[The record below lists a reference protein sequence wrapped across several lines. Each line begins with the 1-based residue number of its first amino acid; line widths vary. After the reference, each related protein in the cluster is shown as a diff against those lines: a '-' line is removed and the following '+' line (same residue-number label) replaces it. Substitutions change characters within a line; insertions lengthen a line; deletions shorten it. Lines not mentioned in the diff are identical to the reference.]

1 MSNVFRR
8 PMFRGGPTNM
18 NGIMSGIQDRKN
30 YADGPEDPNI
40 KSLITKAK
48 ELEPAMQEIMGPYE
62 KPSGFEDPLVQ
73 LAIQS
78 GLDLMSNAGSQS
90 LIRNIGQT
98 GSRQAPVYFKNLAEQ
113 RVAKREYDRGIKS
126 GAIGL
131 AGDILGKE
139 ISASGKEEREPVRE
153 VTIRKYLEQ
162 GLPARVSQRA
172 ADFELDE
179 ADKLRAKV
187 TGARVPAGSGVV
199 EFDLSNVNEVK
210 ANENFI
216 KKEYDGKFV
225 YDPFEGNYKRIRVID
240 GQIYFD
246 EFDSIDQIIL
256 TTAGADKKDIEKVD
270 YQSESFGLT
279 SDQP

>member
-30 YADGPEDPNI
+30 YENGTEDPNI
-40 KSLITKAK
+40 KSLIAKAK

-62 KPSGFEDPLVQ
+62 KPSGFENPVYQ
-73 LAIQS
+73 LAIQT
-78 GLDLMSNAGSQS
+78 GLDLMSKADGQN
-90 LIRNIGQT
+90 LLRNIGAAGARQT
-98 GSRQAPVYFKNLAEQ
+98 PQFFENLAKE
-113 RVAKREYDRGIKS
+113 RTAKKEYDRGIKS

-139 ISASGKEEREPVRE
+139 ISASGKGEAVRE
-153 VTIRKYLEQ
+153 ATIGKYLQQ
-162 GLPARVSQRA
+162 GLPARVSERA
-172 ADFELDE
+172 ANFELDE

-210 ANENFI
+210 ANEKFI
-216 KKEYDGKFV
+216 KENYDGMFV

-246 EFDSIDQIIL
+246 EFDSIDQITL

>member
-30 YADGPEDPNI
+30 YADGREDPNI

-113 RVAKREYDRGIKS
+113 RAAKREYDRGIKS

-139 ISASGKEEREPVRE
+139 LSASGKPGFDEKIYEAKVLQ
-153 VTIRKYLEQ
+153 YMEQ
-162 GLPARVSQRA
+162 GFEPDVAKNA
-172 ADFELDE
+172 AQFLTQDIKEF
-179 ADKLRAKV
+179 KTKV
-187 TGARVPAGSGVV
+187 GIKRYGGVM
-199 EFDLSNVNEVK
+199 EFDLSSPDQVK
-210 ANENFI
+210 SNKELL
-216 KKEYDGKFV
+216 KKLDGKYI
-225 YDPFEGNYKRIRVID
+225 YDPFEENYKLIRYVD
-240 GQIYFD
+240 NQLMVDKFN
-246 EFDSIDQIIL
+246 SIDEIRIK
-256 TTAGADKKDIEKVD
+256 TAGADIEKNTRGKRLNNVRNG
-270 YQSESFGLT
+270 Y
-279 SDQP
+279 

>member
-40 KSLITKAK
+40 KSLIAKAK

-73 LAIQS
+73 LAIQT
-78 GLDLMSNAGSQS
+78 GLDLMSKADGQN
-90 LIRNIGQT
+90 LLRNIGAAGARQT
-98 GSRQAPVYFKNLAEQ
+98 PQFFENLTKERA
-113 RVAKREYDRGIKS
+113 AKKEYDRGIKS

-139 ISASGKEEREPVRE
+139 ISASGKEKREPIRE
-153 VTIRKYLEQ
+153 ATIGKYLEQ
-162 GLPARVSQRA
+162 GLPPNVSERA
-172 ADFELDE
+172 ANFEIDE
-179 ADKLRAKV
+179 SDQLRQKV
-187 TGARVPAGSGVV
+187 GGSRYGGVID
-199 EFDLSNVNEVK
+199 FDLSKADEVK
-210 ANENFI
+210 ANL
-216 KKEYDGKFV
+216 KLLQQYDGQYV
-225 YDPFEGNYKRIRVID
+225 YDPYEGNYKLIRMID
-240 GQIYFD
+240 GRPMFD
-246 EFDSIDQIIL
+246 EFNSIDQITL

>member
-30 YADGPEDPNI
+30 YENGTEDPNI
-40 KSLITKAK
+40 KSLIAKAK

-62 KPSGFEDPLVQ
+62 KPSGFENPVYQ
-73 LAIQS
+73 LAIQT
-78 GLDLMSNAGSQS
+78 GLDLMSKADGQN
-90 LIRNIGQT
+90 LLRNIGAAGARQT
-98 GSRQAPVYFKNLAEQ
+98 PQFFENLAKE
-113 RVAKREYDRGIKS
+113 RTAKKEYDRGIKS

-139 ISASGKEEREPVRE
+139 ISASGKEKREPIRE
-153 VTIRKYLEQ
+153 ATIGKYLEQ
-162 GLPARVSQRA
+162 GLPPNVSERA
-172 ADFELDE
+172 ANFEIDE
-179 ADKLRAKV
+179 SDQLRQKV
-187 TGARVPAGSGVV
+187 GGSRYGGVID
-199 EFDLSNVNEVK
+199 FDLSKADEVK
-210 ANENFI
+210 ANL
-216 KKEYDGKFV
+216 KLLQQYDGQYV
-225 YDPFEGNYKRIRVID
+225 YDPYEGNYKLIRMID
-240 GQIYFD
+240 GRPMFD
-246 EFDSIDQIIL
+246 EFDSIDQITL

>member
-30 YADGPEDPNI
+30 YADGREDPNI

-113 RVAKREYDRGIKS
+113 RAAKREYDRGIKS

-139 ISASGKEEREPVRE
+139 ISASGKPGFDEKIYEAKVLQ
-153 VTIRKYLEQ
+153 YMEQ
-162 GLPARVSQRA
+162 GFEPDVAKNA
-172 ADFELDE
+172 AQFLTQDIKEF
-179 ADKLRAKV
+179 KAKV
-187 TGARVPAGSGVV
+187 GIKRYGGVM
-199 EFDLSNVNEVK
+199 EFDLSSPDQVK
-210 ANENFI
+210 SNKELL
-216 KKEYDGKFV
+216 KKLDGKYI
-225 YDPFEGNYKRIRVID
+225 YDPFEENYKLIRYVD
-240 GQIYFD
+240 NQLMVDKFN
-246 EFDSIDQIIL
+246 SIDEIRIK
-256 TTAGADKKDIEKVD
+256 TAGADIEKTPEVKDSTMFGMDIED
-270 YQSESFGLT
+270 
-279 SDQP
+279 PIA

>member
-78 GLDLMSNAGSQS
+78 GLDLMGNAGSQS

-113 RVAKREYDRGIKS
+113 RAAKREYDRGIKS

-139 ISASGKEEREPVRE
+139 ISASGKEKREPIRE
-153 VTIRKYLEQ
+153 ATIGKYLEQ
-162 GLPARVSQRA
+162 GLPPNVSERA
-172 ADFELDE
+172 ANFEIDE
-179 ADKLRAKV
+179 SDQLRQKV
-187 TGARVPAGSGVV
+187 GGSRYGGVID
-199 EFDLSNVNEVK
+199 FDLSKADEVK
-210 ANENFI
+210 ANL
-216 KKEYDGKFV
+216 KLLQQYDGQYV
-225 YDPFEGNYKRIRVID
+225 YDPYEGNYKLIRMID
-240 GQIYFD
+240 GRPMFD
-246 EFDSIDQIIL
+246 EFDSIDQITL

>member
-30 YADGPEDPNI
+30 YANGPEDPNI

-113 RVAKREYDRGIKS
+113 RAAKREYDRGIKS

-139 ISASGKEEREPVRE
+139 ISASGKMDPREAVKFDTEFRRYAE
-153 VTIRKYLEQ
+153 L
-162 GLPARVSQRA
+162 GLPADVSENA
-172 ADFELDE
+172 ADFVINESRI
-179 ADKLRAKV
+179 LRQKV
-187 TGARVPAGSGVV
+187 GGARYGGVL
-199 EFDLSNVNEVK
+199 EFDVRDKDQLK
-210 ANENFI
+210 AG
-216 KKEYDGKFV
+216 KKLLKDGAYYF
-225 YDPFEGNYKRIRVID
+225 DPYEKNYKLIRIID
-240 GQIYFD
+240 GVPEAEEYN
-246 EFDSIDQIIL
+246 SIEEIIL
-256 TTAGADKKDIEKVD
+256 TTNKADVEKPKQEIDPTLFGLDIED
-270 YQSESFGLT
+270 PSA
-279 SDQP
+279 

>member
-30 YADGPEDPNI
+30 YADGLEDPNI

-113 RVAKREYDRGIKS
+113 RAAKREYDRGIKS

-139 ISASGKEEREPVRE
+139 ISASGKMDPREAVKFDTEFRRYAE
-153 VTIRKYLEQ
+153 L
-162 GLPARVSQRA
+162 GLPADVSENA
-172 ADFELDE
+172 ADFVINESRI
-179 ADKLRAKV
+179 LRQKV
-187 TGARVPAGSGVV
+187 GNKRYGGVM
-199 EFDLSNVNEVK
+199 EFDLSKPDQVK
-210 ANENFI
+210 SNKQLLINL
-216 KKEYDGKFV
+216 DGTYV
-225 YDPFEGNYKRIRVID
+225 YDPFEGNYKLIRYVD
-240 GQIYFD
+240 NQLMVDKFN
-246 EFDSIDQIIL
+246 SIDEIRIK
-256 TTAGADKKDIEKVD
+256 TAGADIEKTPEVKDSTMFGMDIED
-270 YQSESFGLT
+270 
-279 SDQP
+279 PIA

>member
-1 MSNVFRR
+1 
-8 PMFRGGPTNM
+8 MFRGGPTNM

-113 RVAKREYDRGIKS
+113 RAAKREYDRGIKS

-139 ISASGKEEREPVRE
+139 ISASGKEKREPIRE
-153 VTIRKYLEQ
+153 ATIGKYLEQ
-162 GLPARVSQRA
+162 GLPPNVSERA
-172 ADFELDE
+172 ANFEIDE
-179 ADKLRAKV
+179 SDQLRQKV
-187 TGARVPAGSGVV
+187 GGSRYGGVID
-199 EFDLSNVNEVK
+199 FDLSKADEVK
-210 ANENFI
+210 ANL
-216 KKEYDGKFV
+216 KLLQQYDGQYV
-225 YDPFEGNYKRIRVID
+225 YDPYEGNYKLIRMID
-240 GQIYFD
+240 GRPMFD
-246 EFDSIDQIIL
+246 EFNSIDQITL

>member
-30 YADGPEDPNI
+30 YENGTEDPNI
-40 KSLITKAK
+40 KSLIAKAK

-78 GLDLMSNAGSQS
+78 GLDLMSKADGQN
-90 LIRNIGQT
+90 LLRNIGAAGARQT
-98 GSRQAPVYFKNLAEQ
+98 PQFFENLAKE
-113 RVAKREYDRGIKS
+113 RAAKRQYEQGIKT

-139 ISASGKEEREPVRE
+139 ISASGKEKREPIRE
-153 VTIRKYLEQ
+153 ATIGKYLEQ
-162 GLPARVSQRA
+162 GLPPNVSERA
-172 ADFELDE
+172 ANFEIDE
-179 ADKLRAKV
+179 SDQLRRKV
-187 TGARVPAGSGVV
+187 GGSRYGGVID
-199 EFDLSNVNEVK
+199 FDLSKADEVK
-210 ANENFI
+210 ANL
-216 KKEYDGKFV
+216 KLLQQYDGQYV
-225 YDPFEGNYKRIRVID
+225 YDPYEGNYKLIRMID
-240 GQIYFD
+240 GRPMFD
-246 EFDSIDQIIL
+246 EFNSINEITL

>member
-78 GLDLMSNAGSQS
+78 GLDLMGNAGSQS

-113 RVAKREYDRGIKS
+113 RAAKREYDRGIKS

-139 ISASGKEEREPVRE
+139 ISASGKEKREPIRE
-153 VTIRKYLEQ
+153 ATIGKYLEQ
-162 GLPARVSQRA
+162 GLPPNVSERA
-172 ADFELDE
+172 ANFEIDE
-179 ADKLRAKV
+179 SDQLRQKV
-187 TGARVPAGSGVV
+187 GGSRYGGVID
-199 EFDLSNVNEVK
+199 FDLSKADEVK
-210 ANENFI
+210 ANL
-216 KKEYDGKFV
+216 KLLQQYDGQYV
-225 YDPFEGNYKRIRVID
+225 YDPYEGNYKLIRMID
-240 GQIYFD
+240 GRPMFD
-246 EFDSIDQIIL
+246 EFNSINEITL

>member
-40 KSLITKAK
+40 KSLIAKAK

-78 GLDLMSNAGSQS
+78 GLDLMSKADGQN
-90 LIRNIGQT
+90 LLRNIGAAGARQT
-98 GSRQAPVYFKNLAEQ
+98 PQFFENLAKE
-113 RVAKREYDRGIKS
+113 RAAKKEYDRGIKS

-139 ISASGKEEREPVRE
+139 ISASGKEKREPIRE
-153 VTIRKYLEQ
+153 ATIGKYLEQ
-162 GLPARVSQRA
+162 GLPPNVSERA
-172 ADFELDE
+172 ANFEIDE
-179 ADKLRAKV
+179 SDQLRQKV
-187 TGARVPAGSGVV
+187 GGSRYGGVID
-199 EFDLSNVNEVK
+199 FDLSKADEVK
-210 ANENFI
+210 ANL
-216 KKEYDGKFV
+216 KLLQQYDGQYV
-225 YDPFEGNYKRIRVID
+225 YDPYEGNYKLIRMID
-240 GQIYFD
+240 GRPMFD
-246 EFDSIDQIIL
+246 EFNSIDQITL

>member
-30 YADGPEDPNI
+30 YADGREDPNI

-113 RVAKREYDRGIKS
+113 RAAKREYDRGIKS

-139 ISASGKEEREPVRE
+139 LSASGKPGFDEKIYEAKVLQ
-153 VTIRKYLEQ
+153 YMEQ
-162 GLPARVSQRA
+162 GFEPDVAKNA
-172 ADFELDE
+172 AQFLTQDIKEF
-179 ADKLRAKV
+179 KAKV
-187 TGARVPAGSGVV
+187 GIKRYGGVM
-199 EFDLSNVNEVK
+199 EFDLSSPDQVK
-210 ANENFI
+210 SN
-216 KKEYDGKFV
+216 KELLKNLDGKYI
-225 YDPFEGNYKRIRVID
+225 YDPFEENYKLIRYVD
-240 GQIYFD
+240 NQLMVDKFN
-246 EFDSIDQIIL
+246 SIDEIRIK
-256 TTAGADKKDIEKVD
+256 TAGADIEKTPEVKDSTMFGMDIED
-270 YQSESFGLT
+270 
-279 SDQP
+279 PIA

>member
-40 KSLITKAK
+40 KSLIAKAK

-73 LAIQS
+73 LAIQT
-78 GLDLMSNAGSQS
+78 GLDLMSKADGQN
-90 LIRNIGQT
+90 LLRNIGAAGARQT
-98 GSRQAPVYFKNLAEQ
+98 PQFFENLAKE
-113 RVAKREYDRGIKS
+113 RAAKKEYDRGIKS

-139 ISASGKEEREPVRE
+139 ISASGKEKREPIRE
-153 VTIRKYLEQ
+153 ATIGKYLEQ
-162 GLPARVSQRA
+162 GLPPNVSERA
-172 ADFELDE
+172 ANFEIDE
-179 ADKLRAKV
+179 SDQLRQKV
-187 TGARVPAGSGVV
+187 GGSRYGGVID
-199 EFDLSNVNEVK
+199 FDLSKADEVK
-210 ANENFI
+210 ANL
-216 KKEYDGKFV
+216 KLLQQYDGQYV
-225 YDPFEGNYKRIRVID
+225 YDPYEGNYKLIRMID
-240 GQIYFD
+240 GRPMFD
-246 EFDSIDQIIL
+246 EFNSIDQITL